1 MPKMDFQMAGFLF
14 AFFGGLFLFLFAV
27 WLTGKRDRIPA
38 YKKRLPKVTYGDE
51 VRELL
56 MVGYAMVKDLEGML
70 LFTIKHCPD
79 KKARVHFKA
88 ALSYLHQSRYRDYET
103 ALYFY
108 AADGSRE
115 QKIFFEKI
123 IRAEAEKNRRLPQ
136 KEEQM
141 E

>member
-1 MPKMDFQMAGFLF
+1 MPEIDLMKAGICLSFL
-14 AFFGGLFLFLFAV
+14 GGLFLLFFVV
-27 WLTGKRDRIPA
+27 WLLHRQDSRPA

-56 MVGYAMVKDLEGML
+56 MVSYAMAKDVEGML
-70 LFTIKHCPD
+70 LFAIKHCPD

-88 ALSYLHQSRYRDYET
+88 ALSYLHQSRYQDYET
-103 ALYFY
+103 ALYVY

>member
-1 MPKMDFQMAGFLF
+1 MPEMDFQMAGFLF

-27 WLTGKRDRIPA
+27 CLTWKRDRIPA
-38 YKKRLPKVTYGDE
+38 YKKRLPKATYGDE
-51 VRELL
+51 IRELL
-56 MVGYAMVKDLEGML
+56 MVSYAMAKDVEGML
-70 LFTIKHCPD
+70 LFVIKHCPD

-103 ALYFY
+103 ALYVY